1 MQTLRRQPEK
11 SVVLGVVVC
20 NGLEFFDFVT
30 YAFFAQIIG
39 KVFFPAAAPELSL
52 LLSVG
57 VFGVGFIARPL
68 GSLLIGRYAD
78 RAGRRPA
85 LLLSAILMT
94 LGTLGLVLTPG
105 YAAIGVLA
113 PILMTC
119 FRLVQGFAL
128 GGETGPSTAFLLE
141 GAPPRQRAFYV
152 ALQMGSQGIASA
164 LAGALGLALSLSLS
178 AQQML
183 DWGWRVP
190 FALGTV
196 LIPIALALRFKM
208 PETLARPEGTPPAPM
223 ALPWRSRQVVLGILV
238 IAGGTVSTY
247 IGSYM
252 PTYGTAVLHLPPADG
267 LQAAVLVGLTTLVG
281 ALIGGHLAD
290 RLGRWPLMFWPRLLT
305 AVVSMP
311 AFAWLIAHPNAPAL
325 QAMSAA
331 LAFLTAVTAGAVLT
345 TICELF
351 PAERRASALALI
363 YSIGVSVFGGSAQ
376 FIVTWLIGATGN
388 PMAPAW
394 CIAATSG
401 AAVIATLLLPETRD
415 RAHSLPSQ
423 RSTTANSTLFD

>member
-1 MQTLRRQPEK
+1 MRKLSSRPDK
-11 SVVLGVVVC
+11 AIVLGVVVC
-20 NGLEFFDFVT
+20 NGLEFFDFVV
-30 YAFFAQIIG
+30 YAFFAQTIG
-39 KVFFPAAAPELSL
+39 KVFFPAADPNMAL

-57 VFGVGFIARPL
+57 VFGVGFIARPV

-94 LGTLGLVLTPG
+94 LGTAGVVLTPG
-105 YAAIGVLA
+105 YATIGVCA
-113 PILMTC
+113 PLLITL

-141 GAPPRQRAFYV
+141 GAPEHRRASYV

-164 LAGALGLALSLSLS
+164 LAGALGLALALSLS
-178 AQQML
+178 PAQML

-190 FALGTV
+190 FAVGTV
-196 LIPIALALRFKM
+196 LIPIALVLRFKM
-208 PETLARPEGTPPAPM
+208 PETLAPPAAVQASSR
-223 ALPWRSRQVVLGILV
+223 ALPWRSRPVLLGILV

-252 PTYGTAVLHLPPADG
+252 STYGTAVLHLPPADG
-267 LQAAVLVGLTTLVG
+267 LQAAITIGLTTLAG

-290 RLGRWPLMFWPRLLT
+290 RYGRWPLMFWPRLLT
-305 AVVSMP
+305 AVICIP
-311 AFAWLIAHPNAPAL
+311 AFDWLVTHPDAQTL
-325 QAMSAA
+325 LVMSAT

-351 PAERRASALALI
+351 PAARRASALALI
-363 YSIGVSVFGGSAQ
+363 YSVGVSLFGGTVQ
-376 FIVTWLIGATGN
+376 FLVTWLIAVTGN

-394 CIAATSG
+394 CIAATSC
-401 AAVIATLLLPETRD
+401 AAVLATLLLPETR
-415 RAHSLPSQ
+415 
-423 RSTTANSTLFD
+423 NSPHNVQQELTRL